1 MRVTFKLYAS
11 LSRYLPKGARNHQIE
26 LDLPGVISPMQLL
39 AQHGVPQAQIHLL
52 LINGVFV
59 LPAERDKPL
68 KEGDELAVWPAIAG
82 G

>member
-11 LSRYLPKGARNHQIE
+11 LSRYLPEGAMNHQIE
-26 LDLPGVISPMQLL
+26 LNLPVTVSPMQLL
-39 AQHGVPQAQIHLL
+39 AQYGVPQAQIHLL

-59 LPAERDKPL
+59 APGERDNPL
-68 KEGDELAVWPAIAG
+68 KEDDELAVWPAIAG